1 MGAFGVGELNQKPV
15 SLATAMQAR
24 SEEEVSGSLT
34 VAWNVDAAGVA
45 RTRTTTK
52 TVTVKRADGVFENQK
67 VTDVVEWRRLDH

>member
-24 SEEEVSGSLT
+24 SKEEVSGSLT
-34 VAWNVDAAGVA
+34 VAWDADAAGVA